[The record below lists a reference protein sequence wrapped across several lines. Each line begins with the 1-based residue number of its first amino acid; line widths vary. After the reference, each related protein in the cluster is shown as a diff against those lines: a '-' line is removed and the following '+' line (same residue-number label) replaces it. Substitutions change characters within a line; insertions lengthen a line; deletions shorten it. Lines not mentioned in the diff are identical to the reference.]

1 MSIRTKVPA
10 LMIRA
15 SAAAIPIICMVAAVN
30 MWYILSSTPVPSG
43 KMAIVNLISLR
54 DLLVSNLNIDALRT
68 PSLIALLVMWLG
80 GSSELNAVKA
90 SAAIGFSLVPLSVA
104 ITTYVLTRNA
114 VLSALASVVSLFTP
128 MLYTVAFSGD
138 YTLLYSVTLSQT
150 FLALMLAV
158 LSSRRITPMVA
169 ALLVLPFA
177 VLSDRVSP
185 VLMLPAALS
194 LALLAQVRGLQAGRT
209 LALAITLIAL
219 SLFLFPLNINSTI
232 QLTDVRQDIWFYQL
246 SNSSWLLVLLVLSAT
261 AGIVTL
267 YFLNRSVFLS
277 AVVWLGVQSA
287 AVTLFAGEVAVPA
300 LTPLLMVFSFPAI
313 LNFRQSVGFEKGSDN
328 DVIIVIHIEKLLAL
342 ALAGFLVLSLLWTGP
357 AQAQQTKLESELGLE
372 DMRVVQT
379 AAHIVGEGRVSG
391 KVAAPG
397 KISGWLKALYGIDS
411 VIPLSGRE
419 IAELDAAT
427 ETTFRIV
434 TKYIM
439 ADEWQPLSARR
450 SPFIYHFD
458 GSRFAKILHLD
469 DGVNNM
475 TVIESGK
482 QWHED
487 MRWMRLVNYEWREDK
502 KVLSLTINMWK
513 KGFNVT
519 KTITLEKDF
528 PVIEI
533 KYLVRPNIGVTLL
546 DLKLPVYIEGR
557 HDVRA
562 EEVSGKALR
571 ITMPHVSLDIQYL
584 GNASRPA
591 YVKSPVQDFVIAQ
604 YKAENNEIMAG
615 VRITLLG
622 AREASVRPTIYSLF
636 ETINRYH
643 VKYLL
648 TLTPPPGLNFL
659 EDSLEETNIVPV
671 IQVKDSFAR
680 VLLLHEGVRYWESP
694 AFSTVLDEQR
704 MDKGYS
710 FIRYRTAGLFIE
722 KEVHVNGSS
731 INLTYSL
738 KPAKNRTELLTFTL
752 SLWID
757 FDRIIFSSKLDQEL
771 GRVELAMDS
780 GTSLLEVLRGRLIGI
795 DVGPDPEFRQNRI
808 QLQFAL
814 SPNRDEIG
822 IAVKLDARPAVEYK
836 PTTRPVMDGEDVFAV
851 SVYRGLFK
859 TVYSDEV
866 FTLYQILRNTSR
878 IS

>member
-30 MWYILSSTPVPSG
+30 MWYLLSSTPVPPG
-43 KMAIVNLISLR
+43 KMAIVNLVSLR

-68 PSLIALLVMWLG
+68 PSLIALLLMWLG

-90 SAAIGFSLVPLSVA
+90 SAAIGFSLAPLSVA

-114 VLSALASVVSLFTP
+114 VLSALACVVSLFTP

-158 LSSRRITPMVA
+158 LSSRRITPMAA

-232 QLTDVRQDIWFYQL
+232 QLTDVRQDIWLYQL

-267 YFLNRSVFLS
+267 YFLNRSVFLP

-287 AVTLFAGEVAVPA
+287 AVTFFAGEVAVPA
-300 LTPLLMVFSFPAI
+300 LTPLLMAFSFPAI

-379 AAHIVGEGRVSG
+379 AAHVIEEGKVTG

-427 ETTFRIV
+427 ETTFRMV

-475 TVIESGK
+475 TVIASGK

-487 MRWMRLVNYEWREDK
+487 MRLMKLVNYEWREDLK
-502 KVLSLTINMWK
+502 ELLLTINMWK

-519 KTITLEKDF
+519 KTITLEKDS

-533 KYLVRPNIGVTLL
+533 KYLVRPNIDVTLL

-557 HDVRA
+557 RDVRA
-562 EEVSGKALR
+562 EEVSGRALR

-584 GNASRPA
+584 GNASRLT

-615 VRITLLG
+615 VRIALLG

-636 ETINRYH
+636 ETIDRYH

-648 TLTPPPGLNFL
+648 TLAPPLGFNFL
-659 EDSLEETNIVPV
+659 EDSLEEMNIVPV
-671 IQVKDSFAR
+671 ILVKDSFAR

-694 AFSTVLDEQR
+694 AFSIVLDEQR
-704 MDKGYS
+704 SDKGYS
-710 FIRYRTAGLFIE
+710 FIRYRTVGLFIE
-722 KEVHVNGSS
+722 KAVHVNGSS

-752 SLWID
+752 TLWID
-757 FDRIIFSSKLDQEL
+757 FDRIIFSSKLDQKL

-780 GTSLLEVLRGRLIGI
+780 GTLLLEVLRGRLIGI
-795 DVGPDPEFRQNRI
+795 DVGRDPEFRQNRI

-814 SPNRDEIG
+814 SPTRDEIG

-836 PTTRPVMDGEDVFAV
+836 PTTRPVMNGEDVLAV
-851 SVYRGLFK
+851 SIYRGLFK
-859 TVYSDEV
+859 TVYSDET
-866 FTLYQILRNTSR
+866 FTLYQILKNPSR